1 MKKITT
7 YMCMGLLAFAASC
20 VSNNTATGEGDTIQ
34 TGPPDNIR
42 TSSDM
47 NITPAANTVPDG
59 PEPVPAD
66 TSATFSPADKR

>member
-7 YMCMGLLAFAASC
+7 YICLGLFMIMASC

-34 TGPPDNIR
+34 TGPPDNIK

-59 PEPVPAD
+59 PEPVPVD
-66 TSATFSPADKR
+66 TSATANPQN